1 MMISGKWG
9 NLFYESKK
17 WFLVFTKKIQIFPYA
32 ANYVN
37 LFNKHLYIF
46 IYYIYVT
53 TLQIS
58 FSIVKLSCIDHFFYF
73 SRLEFLVSNHVKKWQ
88 IFFEEFIWKWVLFRV
103 PRGRNA
109 FVLLVTTNM
118 VVIGEVLGTSRF
130 FMG

>member
-1 MMISGKWG
+1 M
-9 NLFYESKK
+9 L
-17 WFLVFTKKIQIFPYA
+17 Q
-32 ANYVN
+32 
-37 LFNKHLYIF
+37 LYR
-46 IYYIYVT
+46 
-53 TLQIS
+53 IS

>member
-103 PRGRNA
+103 PRGRKA

>member
-1 MMISGKWG
+1 MISGKWG

>member
-58 FSIVKLSCIDHFFYF
+58 FSIVKLSCTDHFFYF